1 MLQLLTETLAGLIK
15 NREQQLILGGKVV
28 MKQPRGDTGQVG
40 NFLDGRGFNALLRED
55 CIASGN
61 QSCPIV
67 RLVCPGF
74 LLFCNC
80 LVVHTNMI
88 TWKGTFV
95 KILLAN
101 SKRWLGSSITQ
112 WVLRQ
117 QNESDE
123 LARVAVPRSR
133 PQC

>member
-95 KILLAN
+95 KRGFDAYSEYKSSNPNLVSFLA
-101 SKRWLGSSITQ
+101 SSY
-112 WVLRQ
+112 
-117 QNESDE
+117 
-123 LARVAVPRSR
+123 
-133 PQC
+133 